1 MEMTIQ
7 LASSEEAM
15 SLFGMG
21 DRNLKLLR
29 ERLPIELTARGEVV
43 RLRGEA
49 TAVHQAATLMKDMVA
64 LLRDGLTV
72 SPDYLEQRLVDLPPV
87 PEPLDLGPDPVGD
100 SLRAEAVAGP
110 PLGGDSLVASVA
122 EATGEASVGEDRLAK
137 ALESGQQPR
146 PRRTHGGPIAID
158 EAAVEG
164 LARSPGQE
172 SYVRSILKHDIAFC
186 TGPAGTGKT
195 FLAVRM
201 AVSFLR
207 EGQIRKL
214 ILCRPAVEAGEKL
227 GFLPGDFQAKI
238 NPYLRPLY
246 DALNEILS
254 YDQVKRYIEREII
267 EIIPL
272 AYMRGRTLNNAFIIL
287 DEGQNTTASQ
297 MKMFLTRMGASSKIV
312 VNGDTTQVDLP
323 EGQLSG
329 LIQVQRFL
337 RDIKGIGWV
346 EMQGVD
352 IVRHP
357 LVRSIVEAYDRV
369 NRRRSDRG

>member
-1 MEMTIQ
+1 
-7 LASSEEAM
+7 
-15 SLFGMG
+15 MG

-29 ERLPIELTARGEVV
+29 ERLPVELTARGEVV
-43 RLRGEA
+43 RLRGESG
-49 TAVHQAATLMKDMVA
+49 AVQQAANLMKDMVA
-64 LLRDGLTV
+64 LLRDGLNIA
-72 SPDYLEQRLVDLPPV
+72 PDYLEQRLLDLPPLPDV
-87 PEPLDLGPDPVGD
+87 FDLDDN
-100 SLRAEAVAGP
+100 P
-110 PLGGDSLVASVA
+110 PLPPAA
-122 EATGEASVGEDRLAK
+122 GEDRLAK
-137 ALESGQQPR
+137 ALEAGQQPPDGR
-146 PRRTHGGPIAID
+146 SAPRRSAGEPISLD
-158 EAAVEG
+158 NTAVEG

-172 SYVRSILKHDIAFC
+172 AYVRSILKNDIVFC

-195 FLAVRM
+195 FLSVRM

-207 EGQIRKL
+207 EGQVRKL

-254 YDQVKRYIEREII
+254 FDQVKRYMEREII

-312 VNGDTTQVDLP
+312 ANGDTTQVDLP
-323 EGQLSG
+323 EGQPSG
-329 LIQVQRFL
+329 LVHVSRFL

-346 EMQGVD
+346 DMKGED

-357 LVRSIVEAYDRV
+357 LVRRIVDAYERGTG
-369 NRRRSDRG
+369 RRSERR